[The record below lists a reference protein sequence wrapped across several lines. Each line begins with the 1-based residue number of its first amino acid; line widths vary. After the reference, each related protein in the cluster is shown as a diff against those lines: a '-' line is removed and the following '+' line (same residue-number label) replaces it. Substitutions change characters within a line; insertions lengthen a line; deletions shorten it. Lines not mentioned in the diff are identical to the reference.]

1 MVRSMYSLAYL
12 MTLAFVHHA
21 LAQNPTVSLI
31 PLVDDVRRECAG
43 GQNDGLTCTTA
54 ADCELGPDCQ
64 RFCTSGSNQ
73 GLPCS
78 FVSDCDDQ
86 ACPQRCSCN
95 YAMDLA
101 PGQTITTEIVASNWS
116 PKGETLAGWQA
127 CVDNRSAAAH
137 GIVPLGWHPGPV
149 ESLCEADEDC
159 EQEYPICWRGRCV
172 GVDHAP
178 EQGAF
183 VDNTRSDYVFFGL
196 AELGP
201 VMALGSLT
209 YGYASVLFSEF
220 QAVAF
225 EEPRY
230 CGSLKLVVEKRAHG
244 KSIISLNCPKALTL
258 LLEPSNAFIEPLE
271 TEDLTIN
278 ISNPS
283 DVDGDGDA
291 DLSEYGLFQ
300 ACFGKGPPFNGCVD
314 LDFDNNNIIDVADHA
329 AFLEFFYGP

>member
-1 MVRSMYSLAYL
+1 
-12 MTLAFVHHA
+12 
-21 LAQNPTVSLI
+21 
-31 PLVDDVRRECAG
+31 
-43 GQNDGLTCTTA
+43 
-54 ADCELGPDCQ
+54 
-64 RFCTSGSNQ
+64 
-73 GLPCS
+73 
-78 FVSDCDDQ
+78 
-86 ACPQRCSCN
+86 
-95 YAMDLA
+95 MDLA